1 MTIRELHKKLI
12 EAYSVNNLNT
22 ISFTL
27 INLFKNR
34 QFSSLQKI
42 ADIISEYVEV
52 NIGKD
57 GKGFNKLM
65 MLYHPDRAVYHISEI
80 NRLAAREDYEG
91 LLAYSHIFKLDRI
104 EEIASSIRSYDDI
117 DYAPVYSWDIEDEE
131 DLSGFT
137 IIDINKEKDRG
148 WDKYS
153 AKREGYT
160 FYDALKLRVYGDID
174 IEYPSYYIEYAEDVE
189 LSSSDIIDLEGVQF
203 CTHARFLDISDNRI
217 SDLFPLAGL
226 NDLEEL
232 NLSDNEVEILDD
244 LIHLKKLRSVMLSNN
259 NIEDISPLFFLK
271 NLEYAD
277 LSGNK
282 IDFEQIERLA
292 ERGVNVDY

>member
-27 INLFKNR
+27 ISLFRNR

-42 ADIISEYVEV
+42 AEIISEFVDV
-52 NIGKD
+52 NIDKD

-80 NRLAAREDYEG
+80 NKLAALEDYDG
-91 LLAYSHIFKLDRI
+91 LLAYSHIFRLERI
-104 EEIASSIRSYDDI
+104 EEVASSIRNFEDI
-117 DYAPVYSWDIEDEE
+117 DYAPVYSWDIDDEE

-137 IIDINKEKDRG
+137 IIDINQEKDRG
-148 WDKYS
+148 WEKYNTGRS
-153 AKREGYT
+153 GYT

-189 LSSSDIIDLEGVQF
+189 LSSSDIVDLEGVQF
-203 CTHARFLDISDNRI
+203 CTHAKVLDISDNRI
-217 SDLFPLAGL
+217 SDLLPLAEL
-226 NDLEEL
+226 NELEEL

-244 LIHLKKLRSVMLSNN
+244 LVHLKRLRTIMLSNN

-282 IDFEQIERLA
+282 IDMDQIERLTGM
-292 ERGVNVDY
+292 GVTVDY